1 MIGDIMFDLARVLQE
16 EKRREA
22 SRYRLADSLSRC
34 RSWSVGRYR
43 LTVAKTAES
52 SVHSSTLR

>member
-1 MIGDIMFDLARVLQE
+1 MFELAKTLQD

-43 LTVAKTAES
+43 LTVAKAGEG